1 MRIPL
6 DYYQILGVA
15 FNATS
20 EQIQQSFEDRL
31 QQLPKQQY
39 SNSAIAARKKLLQEA
54 HSILLNPKRRQ
65 EHDQNLFPNIENPLE
80 NLEPSLFDDDA
91 EKGIDVESDLLAGAL
106 ILLLEFGEFDSVLEL
121 GLSHLN
127 REIDLEKLPS
137 EAGPADDDVSL
148 AVAIAN
154 LELGRE
160 YWQQGD
166 CESAGNCLQ
175 SGLKILQDEDKYL
188 DIQSEIE
195 TDLSKLRPYRV
206 LDLLALDFE
215 DPQRAEGLSLLQDM
229 LDERGGLEGN
239 GDDKSGLSVNDFL
252 LFMQQLR
259 DHLTVDEQF
268 RLFHAESMRPS
279 SVASYLSVYTHVA
292 RGVSED
298 EPDYIGQGKTLLASL
313 ADRQD
318 LSLEQG
324 MCSLLLG
331 QPEAAM
337 NFVQKSQ
344 DQEAIDYI
352 KESSNGAPDIIP
364 GLYLYTEQWLQHEVF
379 PYFRD
384 LKEQKVSLEQY
395 FNDEGV
401 QAKLSELEPELPAVE
416 PTSNDDPDVEAK
428 WQRWLN
434 DTTPSDSV
442 VTDQRPVPA
451 STQEPPS
458 VDTDP
463 GFDINAALGDSV
475 SVAPEENPGGS
486 NWFSGET
493 STDESVDADLSDLSW
508 GQDIDL
514 DDLPAP
520 VAPTPSAPPKR
531 PAAKKVRP
539 TSSRPEAS
547 ARSTERKPAVKK
559 VRKPVAKKKEAQ
571 KKTWVMWGAA
581 LLLGLGVVWGALAI
595 GRLFQGSPSSEGTD
609 EPTSSE
615 VVNETPEPSNEIDPS
630 TETVETPDTGSDGA
644 TSEALTQDA
653 AQEIIQA
660 WQKVKADA
668 LGKEHQVDAL
678 EQILVEPELSRWQ
691 YSANVSQDEGNYTKY
706 ELKSLVVESF
716 ELESPTVALVRAK
729 IEETRDDFLK
739 DSETPLASLSDS
751 YQVDYRLEAVD
762 GKWRIQKMDVVE

>member
-80 NLEPSLFDDDA
+80 NLEPSLLDDDA

-106 ILLLEFGEFDSVLEL
+106 ILLLEFGEFDAVLEL
-121 GLSHLN
+121 GLQHLD
-127 REIDLEKLPS
+127 REIDLDKLPTES
-137 EAGPADDDVSL
+137 GPADDDVAL

-160 YWQQGD
+160 HWQQGD

-206 LDLLALDFE
+206 LDLLALEQD

-279 SVASYLSVYTHVA
+279 SVASYLSVYAHVA
-292 RGVSED
+292 RGISEY
-298 EPDYIGQGKTLLASL
+298 EPDYVGQGKTLLASL

-337 NFVQKSQ
+337 NFVQQSQ
-344 DQEAIDYI
+344 DQEAITYI

-384 LKEQKVSLEQY
+384 LKEETVSLEQY

-401 QAKLSELEPELPAVE
+401 QAKLSELEPELPAVDA
-416 PTSNDDPDVEAK
+416 TSEDPEVEAK
-428 WQRWLN
+428 WQRWL
-434 DTTPSDSV
+434 SDS
-442 VTDQRPVPA
+442 TMPAAQGAEPTAANPVA
-451 STQEPPS
+451 K
-458 VDTDP
+458 VDAQKETE
-463 GFDINAALGDSV
+463 FDLSQAFSESQNSETEDTS
-475 SVAPEENPGGS
+475 GS
-486 NWFSGET
+486 NWFDSMASDDSAT
-493 STDESVDADLSDLSW
+493 SEEADLSDLSW
-508 GQDIDL
+508 GQDL
-514 DDLPAP
+514 K
-520 VAPTPSAPPKR
+520 VEESPTPVKQPRVKKAR
-531 PAAKKVRP
+531 PAQPRP
-539 TSSRPEAS
+539 AGASRSNVAAS
-547 ARSTERKPAVKK
+547 KSAQGQSTKPTAKK
-559 VRKPVAKKKEAQ
+559 VRKPVAKRQDEQ
-571 KKTWVMWGAA
+571 KKKWVMWGAA

-595 GRLFQGSPSSEGTD
+595 GKLFQPKSD
-609 EPTSSE
+609 
-615 VVNETPEPSNEIDPS
+615 TPEPEPSPTESVSESSEPSSSES
-630 TETVETPDTGSDGA
+630 TEPAETPVVEDGEPE
-644 TSEALTQDA
+644 TTALTQDA

-668 LGKEHQVDAL
+668 LGKEHQVNSL
-678 EQILVEPELSRWQ
+678 NQILVEPELSRWQ
-691 YSANVSQDEGNYTKY
+691 YSANVSQDEGKYTKY

-729 IEETRDDFLK
+729 IEETRDDFLN

-751 YQVDYRLEAVD
+751 YQVDYRLELVE
-762 GKWRIQKMDVVE
+762 GKWRIQRMDVVE